1 MARIDEIFSK
11 GMSEADVISEL
22 KLRRY
27 TDQPDVGQAKKQ
39 LQPSGHDVND
49 KILRPDKRVKVQTV
63 QASDDTLYVTT
74 TTSGEVVNEKI
85 EKVARIAIA
94 LQRLIV
100 KRAVAFLFGNEVELK
115 AEPSTKNEEM
125 VLIGLKKIMKA
136 AKSQSINRR
145 LAREVFS
152 CQEAAELW
160 YPVPIEKTY
169 TGEGTLSKVKDA
181 VNNIIGNKYHTTY
194 GFKSKFKVRNA
205 IFSPL
210 RGDTLYPYFDE
221 TGDMLAFSR
230 EYERTD
236 EGKVTHKFFET
247 YTDTKH
253 LLWEMRTEG
262 WTKVEGYPKKIE
274 IGKIP
279 IVFAR
284 QEAVEWADVQN
295 LIDRLEKL
303 LSNFAD
309 TNDYHAAPKIFTKG
323 EITGFSSKGESGAII
338 EGEEGSDAKYLAWEQ
353 APEAV
358 RLEIETLLNLIYTLT
373 QTPDISFQ
381 SVKGVGQLSGI
392 TLKLM
397 FMDAHLKVKDKQE
410 FFDELMQRRVSILKS
425 YIAKFNTAIAAE
437 CESLDVEAVITPY
450 MIDDEQSLIEM
461 LTTANGNKPLIS
473 QKLSAKLAALAQD
486 PEEDFKQIEQER
498 KVESFADVM
507 QPAE

>member
-1 MARIDEIFSK
+1 MA
-11 GMSEADVISEL
+11 EADKISEL

-27 TDQPDVGQAKKQ
+27 IDQPDAEKARKQ
-39 LQPSGHDVND
+39 IEPVGHDVND
-49 KILRPDKRVKVQTV
+49 KILRPDKRVKIQSPQVTY
-63 QASDDTLYVTT
+63 DTLYVSTT
-74 TTSGEVVNEKI
+74 TDGNTVQERI

-94 LQRLIV
+94 LQKLIV

-115 AEPSTKNEEM
+115 AEPGTENEEM
-125 VLIGLKKIMKA
+125 VLTGLKKILKA

-145 LAREVFS
+145 LARQVFS

-160 YPVPIEKTY
+160 YPVPVDKTY
-169 TGEGTLSKVKDA
+169 TGESKISKVKDA
-181 VNNIIGNKYHTTY
+181 VNNLIGNKYHTTY
-194 GFKSKFKVRNA
+194 GFKSKFKVRVA

-210 RGDTLYPYFDE
+210 LGDTLYPYFDE

-236 EGKVTHKFFET
+236 ENKVAHKFFET
-247 YTDTKH
+247 YTDSLH
-253 LLWEMRTEG
+253 VLWEMTGDG
-262 WTKVEGYPKKIE
+262 WAVVEGYPKKIE

-284 QEAVEWADVQN
+284 QDAFEWADVQN

-323 EITGFSSKGESGAII
+323 EIKGFSQKGESGAII
-338 EGEEGSDAKYLAWEQ
+338 EGEDGSDAKYLAWEQ

-381 SVKGVGQLSGI
+381 SVKGIGQLSGI

-397 FMDAHLKVKDKQE
+397 FMDAHLKAKDKQE
-410 FFDELMQRRVSILKS
+410 IFDEFMQRRISILKS
-425 YIAKFNTAIAAE
+425 YLAKFNTAIAAE
-437 CESLDVEAVITPY
+437 CESLEVEAVITPY
-450 MIDDEQSLIEM
+450 MIDDEQSLVEM

-486 PEEDFKQIEQER
+486 PEEDFRQIEQEQ
-498 KVESFADVM
+498 KVDRFSNVLE
-507 QPAE
+507 PAE